1 MDLKPIIGVTS
12 SIKEGK
18 TLTTGMDNAHSIIK
32 AGGVPLVL
40 PSVTDESVLERLAT
54 TLDGLLVTGGG
65 DVDPM
70 LYGEEPHP
78 ALGEVC
84 PERDRFELTIIRRF
98 LQIDKPVFGICR
110 GCQVL
115 NVAAQGDMFQDIH
128 AQAEHTLL
136 QHYQKSPRG
145 HATHFIEIEDQ
156 SLLHG
161 IVQVIR
167 LKVNSFHHQAIRKA
181 GEGFAIT
188 ARSSDGI
195 VEAIESKQ
203 HRFAIGVQWH
213 PENMTRTGDQPS
225 LQLFEAFIKACQV
238 K

>member
-1 MDLKPIIGVTS
+1 MKPIIGVTS
-12 SIKEGK
+12 SIKEGR
-18 TLTTGMDNAHSIIK
+18 TLTTGMDNAYSIIQ

-40 PSVTDESVLERLAT
+40 PSVTDVSVLERLAA

-65 DVDPM
+65 DVDPT

-84 PERDRFELTIIRRF
+84 PERDRFEMAVIRRF
-98 LQIDKPVFGICR
+98 LQLDKPILGICR

-115 NVAAQGDMFQDIH
+115 NVAAQGDLFQDIH
-128 AQAEHTLL
+128 AQADHTLL

-145 HATHFIEIEDQ
+145 HATHFIEIEEH
-156 SLLHG
+156 SKLHG
-161 IVQVIR
+161 IVQATC
-167 LKVNSFHHQAIRKA
+167 LKVNSFHHQAISKA

-195 VEAIESKQ
+195 VEGIESKL

-213 PENMTRTGDQPS
+213 PENMTRMGDQPS